1 MTGKPRNLDE
11 KHRAAVDG
19 TKVAE
24 SQPRKRQAQRPE
36 NLLVDLVYGIP
47 AECFST
53 TSRVHVNTEVSL
65 PVQEDVLRQRPDL
78 AGDCGRLGSGS

>member
-1 MTGKPRNLDE
+1 MNEKPRNLDE
-11 KHRAAVDG
+11 KQRAAVDG

-24 SQPRKRQAQRPE
+24 SPPRKRQAQRPE

-53 TSRVHVNTEVSL
+53 TSRVHANTEMSL
-65 PVQEDVLRQRPDL
+65 PVQEDASRQRSDL
-78 AGDCGRLGSGS
+78 AGDCGQLESGS